1 MFYDQLMKICKERN
15 VKPTPL
21 VKSLGLSAGN
31 LKRWQ
36 EGATVNSDILMKLSE
51 YFGVPVDYFFEDYSD
66 NSGDA
71 AEKLEGNSMSKVYN
85 VLKAHPDHIA
95 SMLSGQM
102 PSGADLLRIAEY
114 LNYSVDALVPESV
127 SVGNAKPEDSL
138 LSHIPPK
145 DMVLNIMT
153 KLAASQESNYLQ
165 VSISRIVL
173 SNLARK
179 NIQKSKL
186 ESLLLS
192 QKKLDELF
200 DNDVDPYKAA
210 AFNISDLVRISEAFD
225 LNYDFMFTGGN
236 KN

>member
-1 MFYDQLMKICKERN
+1 MFYEQLLKICKERN

-21 VKSLGLSAGN
+21 IKSLGLSAGN

-36 EGATVNSDILMKLSE
+36 EGATVNSDILMKLSD

-66 NSGDA
+66 NDCDPVQ
-71 AEKLEGNSMSKVYN
+71 KLSGNSMSKVYN

-102 PSGADLLRIAEY
+102 PSETDLLRIAEY
-114 LNYSVDALVPESV
+114 LNYSVDALVPEIV
-127 SVGNAKPEDSL
+127 SVENVKKQDSL

-145 DMVLNIMT
+145 DMILNIMT
-153 KLAASQESNYLQ
+153 KLAASEAYNYLQ
-165 VSISRIVL
+165 VSISRIVI

-179 NIQKSKL
+179 NIQKNKL

-192 QKKLDELF
+192 KKKLDELY
-200 DNDVDPYKAA
+200 DNDVDPYKAT
-210 AFNISDLVRISEAFD
+210 AFNISDMVRISEAFD
-225 LNYDFMFTGGN
+225 LSYDFMFTGEN
-236 KN
+236 R